1 MGEDAKEKLKA
12 LEKLFSPVSSRF
24 IFVFA
29 FSIQRT
35 RLSRSLGQAKNYF
48 ERIIFENKFLGFC
61 FYMTGRISI
70 HLEGCYPQRPSP

>member
-1 MGEDAKEKLKA
+1 MGEDAKEKGTRRVVLPSFPPFYFRVC
-12 LEKLFSPVSSRF
+12 L
-24 IFVFA
+24 

-48 ERIIFENKFLGFC
+48 ERIIFEKKFLGFC

-70 HLEGCYPQRPSP
+70 DLEGCYPQTPSP

>member
-1 MGEDAKEKLKA
+1 MGEDAKEKETRKVVVPSFLPFYFRVC
-12 LEKLFSPVSSRF
+12 L
-24 IFVFA
+24 

-70 HLEGCYPQRPSP
+70 DLEGCYPQRPSP